1 MTANPKHLAYQLNV
15 PVSEANSILTQ
26 ERITRFKVQL
36 HCPLNNE
43 PFIHEFDMKQ
53 RPGETIYLK
62 SVGKSLKNYK
72 GFSHKFTKIVQES
85 QFGSDL
91 IQYHGEF
98 IPKTECAVLNNLNR
112 FLRGTIPI
120 PFKSTLE
127 PIEER
132 TGRIHYVYGFTTEN
146 NHVTGLGLA
155 DKVFD
160 KMIRLYFPDI
170 SDLTQLKVLQLDK
183 TQLTAFPTGLGKLKN
198 LRELTMS
205 HNELITSSI
214 PESIGNLKKLE
225 TLLLNNN
232 KIVTLPNSIT
242 NLQNLKKLDL
252 SNNLIVSFTEAQR
265 KWLDDLKTN
274 GCDLYYNLTSHLP
287 YEGVMLP
294 VDEFFVL
301 KTLEKQLGV
310 KVIESEGVPHKEIIK
325 KNRLYYS
332 IITRDLTPGS
342 RFSTPHGFAPKVTN
356 AYYQYGSSFNE
367 AKVAGISLQ
376 SKKLSNLPECIKDLN
391 DLQELSLS
399 HNNLSSLPNWV
410 SNFNLTALELRF
422 NQFTTLPNWLNQL
435 TSLEFLDLSHN
446 QFDSLPTWFEQLKSL
461 EILNIANNRFS
472 NLPKGLISLTNLTQL
487 DLSNNQFLPFSPA
500 ITNWLEELENTGCK
514 IFGHPVFSS

>member
-1 MTANPKHLAYQLNV
+1 MTANPNHLAYQLNV

-36 HCPLNNE
+36 YCPLNNE
-43 PFIHEFDMKQ
+43 LFFHEFDMKQ
-53 RPGETIYLK
+53 RPGEIIHLK
-62 SVGKSLKNYK
+62 SVGKPLENYE
-72 GFSHKFTKIVQES
+72 GFSHKFTKIAQEP

-91 IQYHGEF
+91 IQYHDVL

-120 PFKSTLE
+120 PHKNTLE
-127 PIEER
+127 PIKER

-160 KMIRLYFPDI
+160 KLIKLYFPDL

-183 TQLTAFPTGLGKLKN
+183 TQLTAFPTGIEKLKN

-205 HNELITSSI
+205 YNELVASSI

-225 TLLLNNN
+225 TLQLNNN
-232 KIVTLPNSIT
+232 KIVLLPNGIT

-252 SNNLIVSFTEAQR
+252 SNNLIVSFTEAQK

-274 GCDLYYNLTSHLP
+274 GCDLHYNLTSHLP

-310 KVIESEGVPHKEIIK
+310 KVIESTGIPHRGIIK

-332 IITRDLTPGS
+332 IITRNLSPGS
-342 RFSTPHGFAPKVTN
+342 RFSRPHGFAPKVTT
-356 AYYQYGSSFNE
+356 AYYQYGSSFNK
-367 AKVAGISLQ
+367 AKVAGISLH
-376 SKKLSNLPECIKDLN
+376 SKKLLNLPECIKDLN
-391 DLQELSLS
+391 DLQELSLDN
-399 HNNLSSLPNWV
+399 NNLSSLPNWV
-410 SNFNLTALELRF
+410 CNFNLTALDLRL
-422 NQFTTLPNWLNQL
+422 NQFTTLPDWFNQL
-435 TSLEFLDLSHN
+435 TSLEFLCLSHN
-446 QFDSLPTWFEQLKSL
+446 QFDSLPNWFDQLKSL
-461 EILNIANNRFS
+461 EILDIANNRFS
-472 NLPKGLISLTNLTQL
+472 NLPKVLISLTNLTQL
-487 DLSNNQFLPFSPA
+487 GLSNNQFLPFSPA
-500 ITNWLEELENTGCK
+500 ITSWLNELENTGCK
-514 IFGHPVFSS
+514 IHGRPVFSS